1 MDFLSMPIGHLLIVF
16 LAGLALV
23 LSWNLKLEAKMKR
36 QEALRLEWQVE
47 IGQDI
52 ARFMVRVT
60 KDMVKVDESMIDLM
74 EKVVKLQDLQLKY
87 LKEQEEEEEIV
98 VN

>member
-52 ARFMVRVT
+52 ARFTVRVT

-74 EKVVKLQDLQLKY
+74 EKVRLTRQSY
-87 LKEQEEEEEIV
+87 LKFK
-98 VN
+98 